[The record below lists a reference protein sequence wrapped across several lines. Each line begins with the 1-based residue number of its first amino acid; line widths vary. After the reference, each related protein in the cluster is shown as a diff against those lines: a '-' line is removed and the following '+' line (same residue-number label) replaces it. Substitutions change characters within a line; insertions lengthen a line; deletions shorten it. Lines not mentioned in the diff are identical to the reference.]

1 MPDSTSR
8 RPGPDLSLPQLV
20 AGAVAAATA
29 TILSSRLDLMGTV
42 LGAVPASIVSAIVT
56 ASVAGW
62 WHRMRE
68 AREWVPQRIK
78 GTLVG
83 LGALGLLV
91 LAFHTGVDTGH
102 RRPAARHLR
111 RALARRGRAQSK
123 LNQTKATS
131 AATIT
136 RSASRRAMVGA
147 RFAIFS
153 SAR

>member
-1 MPDSTSR
+1 MPETSKH
-8 RPGPDLSLPQLV
+8 PALEISLPQLV

-42 LGAVPASIVSAIVT
+42 LGAVLASLVSAIVA

-68 AREWVPQRIK
+68 ARDWVPQRIK

-91 LAFHTGVDTGH
+91 LAFHTGVDLVTADLP
-102 RRPAARHLR
+102 RDTFAARW
-111 RALARRGRAQSK
+111 LAEIGLS
-123 LNQTKATS
+123 
-131 AATIT
+131 
-136 RSASRRAMVGA
+136 RS
-147 RFAIFS
+147 
-153 SAR
+153 

>member
-1 MPDSTSR
+1 MPESAPRSTLE
-8 RPGPDLSLPQLV
+8 LSLPQLV

-42 LGAVPASIVSAIVT
+42 LGAVLASLVSAIVT

-68 AREWVPQRIK
+68 ARDWVPQRVK

-91 LAFHTGVDTGH
+91 LAFHTGVDLVTADLP
-102 RRPAARHLR
+102 RDTFAARW
-111 RALARRGRAQSK
+111 LAEVG
-123 LNQTKATS
+123 LN
-131 AATIT
+131 
-136 RSASRRAMVGA
+136 RS
-147 RFAIFS
+147 
-153 SAR
+153 